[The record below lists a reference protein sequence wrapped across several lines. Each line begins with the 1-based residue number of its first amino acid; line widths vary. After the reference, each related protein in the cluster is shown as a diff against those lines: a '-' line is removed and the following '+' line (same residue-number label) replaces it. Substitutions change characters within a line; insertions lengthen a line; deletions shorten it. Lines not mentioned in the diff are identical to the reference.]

1 MILSELKKYLNLK
14 KLSKK
19 KIIMMIVIKDLFFVN
34 VEYPKN
40 LSSLHSDLPFLME
53 RMKIEK
59 SRNF

>member
-1 MILSELKKYLNLK
+1 MEEISQFKEDLNKKNYNDDSNK
-14 KLSKK
+14 GS
-19 KIIMMIVIKDLFFVN
+19 FFVN

-59 SRNF
+59 LRNF